1 MRAELEEVE
10 QSSITKPSDL
20 LGADCVGGLA

>member
-1 MRAELEEVE
+1 MMRAELEVE